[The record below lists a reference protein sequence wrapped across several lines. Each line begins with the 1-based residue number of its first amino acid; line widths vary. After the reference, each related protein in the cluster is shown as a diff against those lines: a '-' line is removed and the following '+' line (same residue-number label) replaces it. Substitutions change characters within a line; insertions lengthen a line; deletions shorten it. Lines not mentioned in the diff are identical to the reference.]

1 MVTLRNICAELK
13 LSCHVDDQ
21 VLNELKLEG
30 LTTND
35 ITEELFEQNTSKIEY
50 KIGVS
55 LHCLQ
60 RDYCYSI
67 EVDKIDINYP
77 TTTLTFDVE
86 LDENDY
92 CSLQECKEMFIINFK
107 RTITHE
113 PYQIYTVY
121 GRRNDL
127 TMMLVSVEVLGVHIW
142 CMSYYKDG
150 RRIW

>member
-13 LSCHVDDQ
+13 LSCHVDEQ

-30 LTTND
+30 LTTNG
-35 ITEELFEQNTSKIEY
+35 IAEELFEQNTSKIEY

-77 TTTLTFDVE
+77 TTTITFDVE

-92 CSLQECKEMFIINFK
+92 GSLQECKEMFIINFK

-113 PYQIYTVY
+113 PYQIYTIY
-121 GRRNDL
+121 GKRNDL
-127 TMMLVSVEVLGVHIW
+127 TMMLVSVEVSGVHI
-142 CMSYYKDG
+142 
-150 RRIW
+150 

>member
-77 TTTLTFDVE
+77 TTTITFDVE

-92 CSLQECKEMFIINFK
+92 DSLQTCKEMFVSSFT

-121 GRRNDL
+121 GKRNDL
-127 TMMLVSVEVLGVHIW
+127 TMMLVSVEVSGVHI
-142 CMSYYKDG
+142 
-150 RRIW
+150 

>member
-1 MVTLRNICAELK
+1 MRLEDVCAELT
-13 LSCHVDDQ
+13 LTCHVGEQ
-21 VLNELKLEG
+21 VLNELMFAN
-30 LTTND
+30 LTTEQ
-35 ITEELFEQNTSKIEY
+35 ITEELFEQNTSKLEY

-60 RDYCYSI
+60 RDYGYSI

-77 TTTLTFDVE
+77 MATITFDVE

-92 CSLQECKEMFIINFK
+92 DTLQECKEMFVSSFT
-107 RTITHE
+107 RTLTHE

-127 TMMLVSVEVLGVHIW
+127 TMMLVSVEVVGVHI
-142 CMSYYKDG
+142 
-150 RRIW
+150 

>member
-1 MVTLRNICAELK
+1 MRLEDVCVELK

-30 LTTND
+30 LTTEQ
-35 ITEELFEQNTSKIEY
+35 ITEEFVDQNVSKVDY

-60 RDYCYSI
+60 RDYGYSI

-77 TTTLTFDVE
+77 MATITFDVE

-92 CSLQECKEMFIINFK
+92 DSLQTCKEMFVSNFA

-127 TMMLVSVEVLGVHIW
+127 TMMLVSVEVLGVHV
-142 CMSYYKDG
+142 
-150 RRIW
+150 

>member
-92 CSLQECKEMFIINFK
+92 GSLQECKEMFIINFK

-113 PYQIYTVY
+113 PHQIYTVY
-121 GRRNDL
+121 GKRNGL
-127 TMMLVSVEVLGVHIW
+127 TMMLVSVEVVCVHV
-142 CMSYYKDG
+142 
-150 RRIW
+150 

>member
-1 MVTLRNICAELK
+1 MRLEDVCVELK
-13 LSCHVDDQ
+13 LSCHIDDQ

-92 CSLQECKEMFIINFK
+92 DSLQTCKEMFVSNFA

-127 TMMLVSVEVLGVHIW
+127 TMMLVSVEVLGVHI
-142 CMSYYKDG
+142 
-150 RRIW
+150 

>member
-1 MVTLRNICAELK
+1 MRLEDVCVELK

-30 LTTND
+30 LTTEQ
-35 ITEELFEQNTSKIEY
+35 ITEEFVDQNVSKVDY

-60 RDYCYSI
+60 RDYGYSI

-77 TTTLTFDVE
+77 MATITFDVE

-92 CSLQECKEMFIINFK
+92 GSLQECKEMFIINFK

-113 PYQIYTVY
+113 PYQIYTIY
-121 GRRNDL
+121 GKRNDL
-127 TMMLVSVEVLGVHIW
+127 TMMLVSVEVSGVHI
-142 CMSYYKDG
+142 
-150 RRIW
+150 